1 MSVARTI
8 EHKLTEQLHPQSVDV
23 LDQSHQH
30 AGHASAP
37 PGGESHFHVE
47 IVAEA
52 FNNLNRV
59 ARQRLVY
66 QILNDEL
73 AGPVHALSLNTVT
86 PAEAMTK
93 PYSNGGHNRK

>member
-8 EHKLTEQLHPQSVDV
+8 ERKLTEQLHPQSVDV

-37 PGGESHFHVE
+37 PGGESHFHVK

-66 QILNDEL
+66 QILKDEL
-73 AGPVHALSLNTVT
+73 AGPVHALSLNTAT
-86 PAEAMTK
+86 PTEAMTK
-93 PYSNGGHNRK
+93 PSSNDGHNRK

>member
-1 MSVARTI
+1 MSVAKTI
-8 EHKLTEQLHPQSVDV
+8 ARKLTEQLHPQSVDV

-30 AGHASAP
+30 AGHANAP
-37 PGGESHFHVE
+37 ADGESHFHVK

-73 AGPVHALSLNTVT
+73 AGPVHALSLNTIT
-86 PAEAMTK
+86 PDEAMTK
-93 PYSNGGHNRK
+93 AHSDGGHTRK